1 MVVLFA
7 TLGFTSQ
14 AVTPTLA
21 WAKDLRKV
29 VVFHSKH
36 KKSVEAMEEL
46 RKQCKAINVEFEPHR
61 VDDEYSLVPLVKEME
76 RVAREHNKENI
87 IFNITGGTKMLSS
100 AALLL
105 CVLHSIDAVYTR
117 ETNGQIL
124 EVPLLKMIYED
135 LLNKK
140 EKNILRIVADNCNN
154 ESRTCELSEIYGILK
169 GRMNPSVIAYHLNKL
184 EGMGLIERKE
194 GKNKKSR
201 DVVLKESALLLM
213 E

>member
-7 TLGFTSQ
+7 TLGFTFK

-29 VVFHSKH
+29 VIFHSKH
-36 KKSVEAMEEL
+36 EKSVKAMEEL
-46 RKQCKAINVEFEPHR
+46 RNQCEAINVEFEPHK
-61 VDDEYSLVPLVKEME
+61 VDDEYSLVPLVKKME
-76 RVAREHNKENI
+76 KVANEHNKADI
-87 IFNITGGTKMLSS
+87 VFNITGGTKMLSS

-117 ETNGQIL
+117 ETNGRIL
-124 EVPLLKMIYED
+124 EVPLLKMRYKD

-140 EKNILRIVADNCNN
+140 GKDILKIVADKCNN
-154 ESRTCELSEIYGILK
+154 ESRTCELSEIYRILK
-169 GRMNPSVIAYHLNKL
+169 KKMNPSVITYHLNNL
-184 EGMGLIERKE
+184 EKMGLIERKE
-194 GKNKKSR
+194 GKNKKSK
-201 DVVLKESALLLM
+201 DVTLKECALLLM